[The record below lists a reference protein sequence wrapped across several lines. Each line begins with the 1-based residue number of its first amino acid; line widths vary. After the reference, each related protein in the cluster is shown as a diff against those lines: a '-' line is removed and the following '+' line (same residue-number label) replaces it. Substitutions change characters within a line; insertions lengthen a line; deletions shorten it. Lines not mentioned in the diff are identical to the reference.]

1 MRRRRGGRGG
11 ALPSLVGQATWWF
24 RRHALEALGD
34 FAGRHEN
41 KRTGHDDHGLLRL
54 RTVQKACLAPTDA
67 VVPLRVSCRMRQRV
81 SDCAKS
87 RVWMGM
93 KRSFPIPHAAPT
105 VNFPRRA
112 KNTAGAP
119 AAHAMPLWES
129 DLRLRVRDVPL
140 PVKPRDHQLAAWD
153 RMTAHYVTENRQ
165 SGVVVLPTGAGK
177 TVLAAQWLLEQHVRR
192 GGRVL
197 WLAHRRSLLRQAMT
211 TFRTL
216 GNAAFPRAALNLIAT
231 SSSDAKWSTV
241 SRDHDV
247 VFSSMQT
254 AVLEGNRGFV
264 QEFVN
269 DAHHGTFVVVD
280 EAHHAPAPG
289 YARLLRGLKRSG
301 CKLLGLTA
309 TPVRANDE
317 DERRLA
323 ALFDQ
328 KVIYQVTRREL
339 TEKGILAAPAFET
352 VKTQVDLEKDF
363 TDADYKHLE
372 RYGEIGP
379 QVLRRLAKN
388 AHRNRLIVEHYLSK
402 RDVYGPTIVFAADS
416 LHAAT
421 LADEF
426 KIRGVDADYVDYSR
440 KDAQEVIERYRERR
454 KPDVLV
460 NVEMLT
466 EGFDA
471 PHTRTVF
478 IARPTRSEGLLSQMV
493 GRALRGKLSGGNDV
507 AHLVTFL
514 DTWEQFN
521 VLDAEYA
528 LRQADDV
535 EQRPT
540 GRSDAQVVVVPVELV
555 REAYRLLQ
563 SNVRG
568 QFTGVFQCLP
578 HSWYAWNESFEDD
591 QQRRSVMV
599 FDNQVAGYAAL
610 LAAHRSAESIPAE
623 ISEDVARGLV
633 QRYFVDVPDPLPRW
647 ADVKAM
653 LDAKRKGCETDHYT
667 FEEKREFDPRTLA
680 ERIVSTSM
688 TPQEERKMI
697 DDVWHAKSACRSVYR
712 DDFHSFFEDVT
723 RERINV
729 LTPPRPVVVPEIERV
744 VPHSPPTPWGA
755 SEVGYSLAGLRDSV
769 ASVKRHFP
777 NGVPALGELRW
788 SERPNPRLWG
798 FYRHSD
804 KGITVN
810 CVLDS
815 PDIPYFVLEYLM
827 FHEMLHADMPSAGH
841 NRDYRARERG
851 YLPSAKALHDAAGRG
866 IVATAKAGPHFWY
879 VCAARF
885 LDTFD
890 RYYLHKR
897 PGTRMD
903 IG

>member
-1 MRRRRGGRGG
+1 MKTP
-11 ALPSLVGQATWWF
+11 PST
-24 RRHALEALGD
+24 HAS
-34 FAGRHEN
+34 H
-41 KRTGHDDHGLLRL
+41 
-54 RTVQKACLAPTDA
+54 A
-67 VVPLRVSCRMRQRV
+67 VNHS
-81 SDCAKS
+81 
-87 RVWMGM
+87 
-93 KRSFPIPHAAPT
+93 
-105 VNFPRRA
+105 RRA
-112 KNTAGAP
+112 VHRTGAP
-119 AAHAMPLWES
+119 AAHAASAWES
-129 DLRLRVRDVPL
+129 DLRLRVRDVAL
-140 PVKPRDHQLAAWD
+140 PMKPRDHQLAAWD
-153 RMTAHYVTENRQ
+153 RMTAHYINECRQ

-197 WLAHRRSLLRQAMT
+197 WLAHRRSLLRQAMS

-216 GNAAFPRAALNLIAT
+216 GNAAFPKASLNLIAT

-264 QEFVN
+264 QQYVDE
-269 DAHHGTFVVVD
+269 AQHGVFVVVD

-289 YARLLRGLKRSG
+289 YARLLRGLKSLG

-309 TPVRANDE
+309 TPVRASDE

-352 VKTQVDLEKDF
+352 VKTQVNFEKDF
-363 TDADYKHLE
+363 TDADYKHLA

-379 QVLRRLAKN
+379 HVLRRLAKN
-388 AHRNRLIVEHYLSK
+388 AHRNALIVDHYVSK

-421 LADEF
+421 LAEEF
-426 KIRGVDADYVDYSR
+426 KNRGVDADYVDYSR
-440 KDAQEVIERYRERR
+440 KDAQEVIERYRDRR

-493 GRALRGKLSGGNDV
+493 GRALRGKQSGGNDV

-535 EQRPT
+535 EQTPSV
-540 GRSDAQVVVVPVELV
+540 RSGAQVVVVPMELV

-578 HSWYAWNESFEDD
+578 HSWYAWNEPFEDD

-599 FDNQVAGYAAL
+599 FDNQVAGYAAM
-610 LAAHRSAESIPAE
+610 LAAHRNADSIPAD
-623 ISEDVARGLV
+623 ITEDVARDLV
-633 QRYFVDVPDPLPRW
+633 RRYFADVPDPLPRW

-653 LDAKRKGCETDHYT
+653 LDAKRKGCEIEHYT

-680 ERIVSTSM
+680 ERIVSANM
-688 TPQEERKMI
+688 TPQDERQMI
-697 DDVWHAKSACRSVYR
+697 EQVWNAKSACRSVYR
-712 DDFHSFFEDVT
+712 DDLHAFFEDVT
-723 RERINV
+723 RERINL
-729 LTPPRPVVVPEIERV
+729 LTPPRPTVIPEVERIVPQT
-744 VPHSPPTPWGA
+744 PPAPWSPTQA
-755 SEVGYSLAGLRDSV
+755 GYSLAALRDSV

-777 NGVPALGELRW
+777 NGAPNVGELRW

-798 FYRHSD
+798 FYRYSD
-804 KGITVN
+804 RSITVN

-841 NRDYRARERG
+841 NRDFRARERG
-851 YLPSAKALHDAAGRG
+851 YLPSAKALEDAAARG
-866 IVATAKAGPHFWY
+866 IVASEKAGPNFWY

-897 PGTRMD
+897 PGTMMD